1 MKHCCNSLSF
11 PLALTLVLAACQAN
25 PMATPQAAEAAPATS
40 NALLAKPVA
49 AEGWDVAIALDLGA
63 TGVWTT
69 RVLDV
74 FDCYGGNEVVAL
86 DDLGRCHVI
95 VQYAGKWTDLVACSD
110 GTWLGGL
117 TLGDLDPRKPG
128 RELYVGAESGRV
140 YQITP
145 QPEGILDC
153 NLIADLAGA
162 EVHTLIACE
171 GELVAFTSPGSI
183 WRLAAP
189 KDGTRFEAREIATT
203 RGRVRDVVQ
212 LADGRLALVSRDG
225 SLEIRPVDALGSAG
239 ELVLQ
244 VESGLGRVAVSRAGV
259 LYSAS
264 DDGVV
269 WRSERTAQGWRNER
283 IHVGPQGLRGIVC
296 GSFGTPGASEEVAL
310 FGYSAN
316 VEVLARDAN
325 SKWSA
330 RTLFTDR
337 DRGHWLGVG
346 ELDQRN
352 DTDELVGS
360 GYGGRV
366 FVLTKRA
373 RQP

>member
-1 MKHCCNSLSF
+1 VKHCCRPNSFS
-11 PLALTLVLAACQAN
+11 LAFALVLAACQSN
-25 PMATPQAAEAAPATS
+25 RVATS
-40 NALLAKPVA
+40 SAPDAPPASANALLSKPVA
-49 AEGWDVAIALDLGA
+49 ADGWDVAIALDLGT

-69 RVLDV
+69 KVLDV
-74 FDCYGGNEVVAL
+74 FESYGGNEVVAL
-86 DDLGRCHVI
+86 DDLGRCHVL

-145 QPEGILDC
+145 QREGVLDC

-189 KDGTRFEAREIATT
+189 REGTRFDAREIAKT
-203 RGRVRDVVQ
+203 RGRVRDAV
-212 LADGRLALVSRDG
+212 LLPDGRLALASRDG
-225 SLEIRPVDALGSAG
+225 SLEIRPFDVLGSPG
-239 ELVLQ
+239 ESVLQ
-244 VESGLGRVAVSRAGV
+244 VESGLGRLAAAGAGL
-259 LYSAS
+259 LYSVS

-283 IHVGPQGLRGIVC
+283 IHSGPQGLRGIVL
-296 GSFGTPGASEEVAL
+296 GRFGTPGATEELAL

-316 VEVLARDAN
+316 VELLARDGAGN
-325 SKWSA
+325 WSA

-366 FVLTKRA
+366 FVLTRGA
-373 RQP
+373 RGP

>member
-1 MKHCCNSLSF
+1 MTPRSPSLSF
-11 PLALTLVLAACQAN
+11 SFAAALALAACQAS
-25 PMATPQAAEAAPATS
+25 PTATPRAPETTPGAS
-40 NALLAKPVA
+40 NALLARPVA
-49 AEGWDVAIALDLGA
+49 ADGWEVAIALDLGV

-69 RVLDV
+69 KVLDV
-74 FDCYGGNEVVAL
+74 FESYGGNEVVAL
-86 DDLGRCHVI
+86 DDIGRCHVL

-117 TLGDLDPRKPG
+117 ALGDLDPRKPG

-145 QPEGILDC
+145 QHEGVLDC

-162 EVHTLIACE
+162 EVHTLVACE

-189 KDGTRFEAREIATT
+189 REGTRFEAREVATT
-203 RGRVRDVVQ
+203 RGRIRDAAQ

-225 SLEIRPVDALGSAG
+225 SLEIRPADVLTNAG
-239 ELVLQ
+239 EPVLQ
-244 VESGLGRVAVSRAGV
+244 VESGLGRVAVSPAGV

-283 IHVGPQGLRGIVC
+283 IHAGPQGLRGIVS
-296 GSFGTPGASEEVAL
+296 GRFGTPGATEELAL

-316 VEVLARDAN
+316 VELLARDAAG
-325 SKWSA
+325 KWSA

-337 DRGHWLGVG
+337 DRGHWLGTG

-366 FVLTKRA
+366 FVLTRRA
-373 RQP
+373 R